1 MLSQNRFP
9 PEWSLDNTQ
18 QKKWKMS
25 GENAVWKNR
34 PKKKNNEISIKVPI
48 QEPGVPVQVIPRC
61 FNSFFVSVEWIFII
75 GQLLF
80 RFISVY
86 VINTANRF

>member
-1 MLSQNRFP
+1 MKPRQYPAKEVKNERR
-9 PEWSLDNTQ
+9 ECGV
-18 QKKWKMS
+18 KKS
-25 GENAVWKNR
+25 A
-34 PKKKNNEISIKVPI
+34 KKKTTKFSIKVPI

>member
-1 MLSQNRFP
+1 MKPRQYP
-9 PEWSLDNTQ
+9 AKE
-18 QKKWKMS
+18 
-25 GENAVWKNR
+25 VKNER
-34 PKKKNNEISIKVPI
+34 RECGVEKSAKKKKTTKFSIKVPI

-61 FNSFFVSVEWIFII
+61 FNSFFVSVEWLFII

>member
-1 MLSQNRFP
+1 MTPRQYP
-9 PEWSLDNTQ
+9 AKE
-18 QKKWKMS
+18 
-25 GENAVWKNR
+25 VKNER
-34 PKKKNNEISIKVPI
+34 RECGVEKSTKKKTTKFSIKVPI
-48 QEPGVPVQVIPRC
+48 QEPGVPVQVRPRC

>member
-9 PEWSLDNTQ
+9 PEWSLDNACPAKQ
-18 QKKWKMS
+18 VKNERRECSVKKLAK
-25 GENAVWKNR
+25 KP
-34 PKKKNNEISIKVPI
+34 PKFSIKVPI

-61 FNSFFVSVEWIFII
+61 FNSFFVSVKWIFII

>member
-1 MLSQNRFP
+1 MKPRQYP
-9 PEWSLDNTQ
+9 AKE
-18 QKKWKMS
+18 
-25 GENAVWKNR
+25 VKNER
-34 PKKKNNEISIKVPI
+34 RECGVEKSAKKKTTKFSIKAPI

>member
-34 PKKKNNEISIKVPI
+34 PKKKNNEI
-48 QEPGVPVQVIPRC
+48 
-61 FNSFFVSVEWIFII
+61 
-75 GQLLF
+75 
-80 RFISVY
+80 
-86 VINTANRF
+86 